1 MTEIGLEPTNFC
13 IIREYAHTCDKATSD
28 WRFVL
33 MHVCDITNAHNWS
46 RMSFFSSP
54 FVISPF
60 SKLFFLLVNINKIL
74 ILMSNFNSLGRYFSH
89 FLVFVL
95 QPMIFLLFL
104 ALVFCFFHL
113 FLIDLS
119 LLLGVS
125 EKHN

>member
-1 MTEIGLEPTNFC
+1 
-13 IIREYAHTCDKATSD
+13 
-28 WRFVL
+28 
-33 MHVCDITNAHNWS
+33 
-46 RMSFFSSP
+46 MSFFASP

-74 ILMSNFNSLGRYFSH
+74 ILINNFNSLGRYFSH